1 MVSKNLYYSCFSYME
16 FDDLVFP
23 PAFYNLVHFSRI
35 TFLKMLLD
43 LCCFCFVHYTV
54 ILIPIILWPRSK
66 YSFSSP
72 PFFNEHF
79 LIYLFKNSQR
89 KDLKIAFS
97 SPNLEATE
105 NLLNIGQRMNNWI

>member
-1 MVSKNLYYSCFSYME
+1 MEGKRKSFFKNKNVPDLPMVLKNSYYSCFFYME

-35 TFLKMLLD
+35 AFLKMLLD

-72 PFFNEHF
+72 HLFF
-79 LIYLFKNSQR
+79 
-89 KDLKIAFS
+89 
-97 SPNLEATE
+97 
-105 NLLNIGQRMNNWI
+105 